1 MTTIAEAATT
11 AALTSR
17 VAAVRAA
24 ELVSPEA
31 SAALALPLFMR
42 VGARLPVRPADR
54 AVHDAARRSV
64 IRVRGRELATYEW
77 GTGPDTILLV
87 HGWRG
92 RASQFA
98 PIVREL
104 RAEGF
109 RMVAFEAPANGES
122 AGRRTDIRDWL
133 AAIHALQA
141 REGRFHTIVGHSFGA
156 MAGHAAIRDGVAAG
170 ALVAVAGPSRA
181 RFLVDAFSA
190 RVGIG
195 RTTADALAARFA
207 RRILPD
213 VAEPWSRFDGATSP
227 LPERMPLLVVHDR
240 GDREV
245 PASEGVRLHDAHGAR
260 SRLVLTE
267 GAGHNRV
274 LGADPTLDAIT
285 AFVTGGLDGVDRLG
299 LGEVTDAASL
309 AAESAPGRS
318 TPASAA

>member
-1 MTTIAEAATT
+1 MTTIAETVAT
-11 AALTSR
+11 AGLLSR
-17 VAAVRAA
+17 VAAIRAA

-42 VGARLPVRPADR
+42 VGGRLPVRPADR
-54 AVHDAARRSV
+54 AAQDAAHRSS
-64 IRVRGRELATYEW
+64 IRVRGRDLATYEW
-77 GTGPDTILLV
+77 GSGPDTILLV

-109 RMVAFEAPANGES
+109 RLLAFEAPANGDS
-122 AGRRTDIRDWL
+122 PGRRTDIRDWL
-133 AAIHALQA
+133 AAIEALQA
-141 REGRFHTIVGHSFGA
+141 REGRFHTIIGHSFGA
-156 MAGHAAIRDGVAAG
+156 MAARTAIADGAAAG
-170 ALVAVAGPSRA
+170 GLVAIAGPSHA
-181 RFLVDAFSA
+181 RFLVDAFAERIGA
-190 RVGIG
+190 RPS
-195 RTTADALAARFA
+195 TADALSARFA

-213 VAEPWSRFDGATSP
+213 LADPWPRFDGAANP

-260 SRLVLTE
+260 SRLVLTD

-274 LGADPTLDAIT
+274 LGADATLDAVT
-285 AFVTGGLDGVDRLG
+285 AFAAGGLDGFDQLG
-299 LGEVTDAASL
+299 RHERRGAVAGT
-309 AAESAPGRS
+309 
-318 TPASAA
+318 T